1 MNTHTP
7 MPSAAAP
14 VQNEMLTAALEYAAR
29 GWHVFPATPG
39 QRKSEV
45 AGKANGGARWGAT
58 SDPDTI
64 KGYWRQ
70 FPSAD
75 LGIACQESG
84 LWVLDLDRKNG
95 EDGVAWLDEQ
105 TATHGPLPPTPIV
118 ESPTGGRHIYFRYP
132 PNFHPKTCAGE
143 FEPGVD
149 VRGHGGMVIA
159 PPTARHDGQY
169 RWLTPPDAA
178 PVADAPGWLLDL
190 LPHRRERAAP
200 IPPAGAPLSADL
212 ERLRWA
218 LLWLDPDAD
227 GYDKW
232 KERLMAVHNET
243 GGSDAGLA
251 LVEEWSQ
258 QGEKYKLN
266 GPGEIANKW
275 RGFWLDGGTTLD
287 AIMRDLPL
295 AARLG
300 AGPGD
305 YTPAGMTRSPV
316 QAESVPPPDP
326 VDPVDLWGHFPAPDL
341 PEGLLPTV
349 IEEWART
356 NAAQMGA
363 DPAGLAVAGLVTC
376 AAALSD
382 AIKIKVKR
390 HADWTES
397 ARLWA
402 ALVGSPSA
410 KKSPIIA
417 EATRPLCALDMQLMR
432 AWQKRVQEYDA
443 LSPEE
448 KKSKARPAQT
458 RLRIGD
464 ATVEAAQQV
473 LEGSPWGVLLLQDEL
488 SGFFGAMD
496 KYGGGK
502 GAQADRAFWLQS
514 FNGGNYALNRVTRGS
529 AIIENLSVSMLGGIQ
544 PGPLRKVAGDSVDD
558 GLLQRLFPI
567 MLGPATMGHDEP
579 GPPVNHR
586 YKGVVEALHR
596 LTGATPLQFDDG
608 AQLIRQELE
617 AQHLNLQSLEAIN
630 GKLASHIG
638 KYDGMFAR
646 LALLFHCID
655 HVAKPIV
662 EALPRT
668 VSEATARRAA
678 TFLHRFLMSHAVA
691 FYGGTLGLSDDHD
704 RLTAIAGYILT
715 HKKEWITNRDVQ
727 RGDTTMRGLKD
738 HETRPLLEQLAALG
752 WLDRIDAPRPSS
764 PPHWQVNPAVH
775 AKFAERGKREAERR
789 EQARL
794 AIQQINRASTN

>member
-1 MNTHTP
+1 
-7 MPSAAAP
+7 MPSPAAP

-29 GWHVFPATPG
+29 GWHVFPLLAGCKGSEPGAHLLKNGHLGASSDPATVRQWWTQWPDANIG
-39 QRKSEV
+39 MSLAASGLV
-45 AGKANGGARWGAT
+45 AL
-58 SDPDTI
+58 DPDTYKADCEWSAFIADKPMVETLLQRSARGGQHYVFTAEAGAKFPGQLCGGVDI
-64 KGYWRQ
+64 KHEGYIMVA
-70 FPSAD
+70 PSTF
-75 LGIACQESG
+75 E
-84 LWVLDLDRKNG
+84 
-95 EDGVAWLDEQ
+95 
-105 TATHGPLPPTPIV
+105 
-118 ESPTGGRHIYFRYP
+118 GGRYEWQTDI
-132 PNFHPKTCAGE
+132 
-143 FEPGVD
+143 
-149 VRGHGGMVIA
+149 
-159 PPTARHDGQY
+159 
-169 RWLTPPDAA
+169 A
-178 PVADAPGWLLDL
+178 PVACPAWVPRKGQGESKRRAQPVGSKPADPARLAEVRRLLFF
-190 LPHRRERAAP
+190 
-200 IPPAGAPLSADL
+200 
-212 ERLRWA
+212 
-218 LLWLDPDAD
+218 LDPDAD

-232 KERLMAVHNET
+232 KERLMAIHQAS

-266 GPGEIANKW
+266 KPGEVAKKW
-275 RGFWLDGGTTLD
+275 RSFTLDGGTTLD

-326 VDPVDLWGHFPAPDL
+326 MDPVDLWGHFPAPDL

-402 ALVGSPSA
+402 ALVGLPSA

-662 EALPRT
+662 EALPRI

-794 AIQQINRASTN
+794 AIQQINGASTN